1 MDTTNKLKNKSKKTS
16 TIKSN
21 IVFYSKT
28 LLTIISIL
36 LISLISTSCK
46 SKTSDLESITVMS
59 YNIHYGY
66 GMDKKYDLSRI
77 ANIILNEN
85 ADIVGVQEISD
96 SIMASELGRL
106 TNMHVVFG
114 PSKDGKM
121 NEYGDLILSKY
132 PFEWVGNVSIPS
144 ASSSR
149 YQAMAVD
156 IDLSEIYGEGSIV
169 RFINTHFDWMETIG
183 SEESRL
189 AAVEVIEKSFLT
201 NTNLPAIF
209 TADLNA
215 NPDTPTLQRMGKYGW
230 VNKYVGMNLN
240 TYIADDV
247 SGHID
252 YVLFRPEKRWSV
264 DTIKVLDEPIASD
277 HLPIIMKLKLLK

>member
-1 MDTTNKLKNKSKKTS
+1 MEIKNRLKKQTQKASKNIITTLFLLLIVTLNFSCNNKSS
-16 TIKSN
+16 NSDNSNLKS
-21 IVFYSKT
+21 IR
-28 LLTIISIL
+28 
-36 LISLISTSCK
+36 
-46 SKTSDLESITVMS
+46 VMS

-66 GMDKKYDLSRI
+66 GMDKVYDLTRI

-96 SIMASELGRL
+96 SIMANELGRL

-114 PSKDGKM
+114 PSIDGEM
-121 NEYGDLILSKY
+121 DQYGDLILSKY
-132 PFEWVGNVSIPS
+132 PFEWVGNASIPS

-156 IDLSEIYGEGSIV
+156 INLSEIYGEGSIV
-169 RFINTHFDWMETIG
+169 RLINTHFDWKETIG

-189 AAVEVIEKSFLT
+189 AAVEVIEKEFLT
-201 NTNLPAIF
+201 NIKHPAIF

-215 NPDTPTLQRMGKYGW
+215 NPDSPTLSKMSEYGW
-230 VNKYVGMNLN
+230 VNKYLGKNLN
-240 TYIADDV
+240 TYIADTI

-252 YVLFRPEKRWSV
+252 YVLFRPKKSWIV

-277 HLPIIMKLKLLK
+277 HLPIVMDLKLIK